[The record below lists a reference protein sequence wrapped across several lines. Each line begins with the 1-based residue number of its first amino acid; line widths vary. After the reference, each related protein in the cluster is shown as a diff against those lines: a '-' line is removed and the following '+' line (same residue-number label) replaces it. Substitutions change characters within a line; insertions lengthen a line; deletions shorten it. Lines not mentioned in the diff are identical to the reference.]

1 MFVKAQ
7 EKTMAKLEEI
17 RAVPQQERS
26 HKRYQ
31 AILDAAAEVFAERGV
46 EAATTQEIA
55 ERADTSIG
63 SVYRFFADKQALFQ
77 AVLDRV
83 AANERE
89 LLESVFADAFDE
101 SIPTLI
107 DRAIDVYAAFNAQ
120 EPGWYAIWR
129 HLNLHAASDKTGHTL
144 RDEQLRRLLMLVGYY
159 APHLDEA
166 RRQVVATTVLALGT
180 SMLAAAERQPSPMRE
195 RLLEETKR
203 ILGLY
208 AQDYLA
214 GGT

>member
-1 MFVKAQ
+1 MFVNEQ
-7 EKTMAKLEEI
+7 FEEMRKSEET
-17 RAVPQQERS
+17 RAFPQQERS

-31 AILDAAAEVFAERGV
+31 SVLNAAAEVFAERSV
-46 EAATTQEIA
+46 EAATMQEIA

-120 EPGWYAIWR
+120 EPGWYAIWL
-129 HLNLHAASDKTGHTL
+129 HLNLHAPSDKTGHTL

>member
-1 MFVKAQ
+1 
-7 EKTMAKLEEI
+7 MAKLEEI

-31 AILDAAAEVFAERGV
+31 AILDAAAEVFAERSV
-46 EAATTQEIA
+46 EAATMQEIA

-63 SVYRFFADKQALFQ
+63 SVYRFFGDKQALFQ

-166 RRQVVATTVLALGT
+166 RRQVVATTVALLT

>member
-1 MFVKAQ
+1 
-7 EKTMAKLEEI
+7 MAKLEEV

-63 SVYRFFADKQALFQ
+63 SVYRFFSDKQALFQ

-129 HLNLHAASDKTGHTL
+129 HLNLHTASDKSGHTL
-144 RDEQLRRLLMLVGYY
+144 RDERLRRLLMLVGYY
-159 APHLDEA
+159 APHLDEV
-166 RRQVVATTVLALGT
+166 RREVVATTVLALLT